1 MLEGDYLEHPCIKT
15 MIGLNSEGRYE
26 EALKIGMASLYG
38 PVNKIDKANIC
49 HQLGI
54 TSHYLH
60 DFRGFVRWQKK
71 CVEYAPEDLFQH
83 RLRCLGNAIFTMHYL
98 ENVTDKELAEAHF
111 AVQNLVEKIPWI
123 WHDKL
128 KKDFAQKARQ
138 SAGRKLKIGYL
149 SGDFITSVN
158 MPFVIQLLAAYN
170 RELFDVYVYSL
181 NEEEDCATDFV
192 RSKVDNWRSVSVTTP
207 KETAKVI
214 QSDGIDILFDIS
226 LHCGRSHTLPVVAYK
241 PAPIIV
247 GGIGYMSTSGM
258 KAVDYFLTDVYCDP
272 EGMGDEYFTERL
284 LRLPY
289 SHFCFT
295 PREYS
300 QKFSVNTKI
309 HDNIVFGS
317 LNDYRKLNDNVLT
330 AWSHILKR
338 VPNSSLLIQ
347 SVGNEEDREWLK
359 EKIAK
364 NGIDLNS
371 VEIRK
376 PSNDYYATYNDMDI
390 MLDSYPYVG
399 GATTLDSLYM
409 GVPPVVMYGT
419 RHGTRFGYSI
429 MQNLG
434 LGELTV
440 NNWEDYEN
448 LAVSLAGDREL
459 LEMLHTNLR
468 SMMIKSPLMDAK
480 LYVRSIEEKYLEI
493 WERFLQE
500 NT

>member
-1 MLEGDYLEHPCIKT
+1 MEHPCIKM
-15 MIGLNSEGRYE
+15 MIGLNSEGRYS
-26 EALKIGMASLYG
+26 EAIKLGMASFHS
-38 PVNKIDKANIC
+38 PVNRIDKANIC

-54 TSHYLH
+54 TYYNLH
-60 DFRGFVRWQKK
+60 DWKGFIHWQKK
-71 CVEYAPEDLFQH
+71 CVEYAPNDLWQH
-83 RLRCLGNAIFTMHYL
+83 KLRCFGNVIFMMHYL
-98 ENVTDKELAEAHF
+98 ECITDEDLAKAHF
-111 AVQNLVEKIPWI
+111 SAQKIVEKVPWI
-123 WHDKL
+123 WHDKAI
-128 KKDFAQKARQ
+128 KVFAEKE
-138 SAGRKLKIGYL
+138 SNSPKRKLRIGYL
-149 SGDFITSVN
+149 SGDFINSVN

-170 RELFDVYVYSL
+170 REQFDVYVYHLS
-181 NEEEDCATDFV
+181 EKEDSATEFV
-192 RSKVDNWRSVSVTTP
+192 QGIVNNWRNLSRLGS
-207 KETAKVI
+207 EDAAKAI
-214 QSDGIDILFDIS
+214 GADEIDILFDIS
-226 LHCGRSHTLPVVAYK
+226 LHCGMSKTLSVVAYK
-241 PAPIIV
+241 PAPIII
-247 GGIGYMSTSGM
+247 GGIGYMSTSGI

-272 EGMGDEYFTERL
+272 EGMGDDHFTERL
-284 LRLPY
+284 LRLPH

-300 QKFSVNTKI
+300 QNFSVNTKI

-317 LNDYRKLNDNVLT
+317 LNDYRKLNDDVLT
-330 AWSHILKR
+330 AWSHILRR
-338 VPNSSLLIQ
+338 VKNSSLLIQ
-347 SVGNEEDREWLK
+347 SMGNERDREWLR

-364 NGIDLNS
+364 NGIDLS
-371 VEIRK
+371 RVEIRK
-376 PSNDYYATYNDMDI
+376 PNDDYYATYNDIDI

-448 LAVSLAGDREL
+448 LAVSLAGDRDL
-459 LEMLHTNLR
+459 LEILHTNLR
-468 SMMIKSPLMDAK
+468 SMMAKSPLMDAK

>member
-1 MLEGDYLEHPCIKT
+1 MEHPCIRK
-15 MIGLNSEGRYE
+15 MIGLNSEGRYD
-26 EALKIGMASLYG
+26 EALKIGMASLCG
-38 PVNKIDKANIC
+38 PVDRIDKANIC
-49 HQLGI
+49 HLLGI
-54 TSHYLH
+54 TLYNLH
-60 DFRGFVRWQKK
+60 DWRGFIRWQKK
-71 CVEYAPEDLFQH
+71 CVEYAPDDLWPH
-83 RLRCLGNAIFTMHYL
+83 KLRCLGNAIFTMHYL
-98 ENVTDKELAEAHF
+98 EDVTDKELAEAHF
-111 AVQNLVEKIPWI
+111 AVQKLVKNVPWI
-123 WHDKL
+123 WHDE
-128 KKDFAQKARQ
+128 ARKALVKRE
-138 SAGRKLKIGYL
+138 GNLPRRKLRIGYI
-149 SGDFITSVN
+149 SGDFVTSVN

-170 RELFDVYVYSL
+170 HERFEVYVYHLS
-181 NEEEDCATDFV
+181 EKEDCATEFV
-192 RSKVDNWRSVSVTTP
+192 QSIVENWRNLSGLGP
-207 KETAKVI
+207 EEAAKAI
-214 QSDGIDILFDIS
+214 YSDKIDILFDIS
-226 LHCGRSHTLPVVAYK
+226 LHCGMSQTPSVVAYK

-272 EGMGDEYFTERL
+272 EGMGDEHFTERL
-284 LRLPY
+284 LRLPH

-317 LNDYRKLNDNVLT
+317 LNDYRKLNDDVLT
-330 AWSHILKR
+330 AWSHILQR

-347 SVGNEEDREWLK
+347 SMGSESDREWLR
-359 EKIAK
+359 EKITK
-364 NGIDLNS
+364 NGIDLNR

-376 PSNDYYATYNDMDI
+376 PNNDYYATYNDMDI

-448 LAVSLAGDREL
+448 LAVSLAGDRDL
-459 LEMLHTNLR
+459 LEILHTNLR
-468 SMMIKSPLMDAK
+468 SMMAKSPLMDAK